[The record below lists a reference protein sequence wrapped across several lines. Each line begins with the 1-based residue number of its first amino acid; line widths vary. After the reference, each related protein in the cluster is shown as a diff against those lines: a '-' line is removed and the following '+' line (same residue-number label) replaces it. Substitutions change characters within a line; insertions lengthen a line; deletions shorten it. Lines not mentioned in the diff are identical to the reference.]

1 MGESAVAMRT
11 LVFIPAW
18 NEEASVAAVIAGV
31 RERLPDADVL
41 VVDDGSI
48 DATAD
53 TARAAGAVVASLP
66 FNQGL
71 GAALQTGYLY
81 ALRQGYDFCAHLDAD
96 GQHPP
101 PEVARLL
108 EEVRADHADLVI
120 GSRYRDPGQAESDD
134 YQPTIS
140 RRIGTSVFRF
150 FLTLATRQRFTDTTS
165 GMRAANRRV
174 MELFSENYS
183 PDFAEIESL
192 QLAVRQGLRVEE
204 VPVRMLERAGGTSFL
219 TPLRS
224 AFFIFKG
231 LIVLLV
237 GQFRPRRG
245 GGGAVRRSAQAASCA
260 GEQRGALLA
269 ESSDHPAVH
278 LTAQTRILAAIIAIA
293 FMVMILEL
301 IRRDR
306 LQERYSVVWFVAG
319 LAMLLGAAFP
329 GLLTLVADVMGV
341 RDTNVALFSIVLL
354 MLLGLALNFSVI
366 MSRQAAQITRLAQ
379 ERALEKAREQAATE
393 NGGSAQA
400 GTEGPPAPAPRRR

>member
-1 MGESAVAMRT
+1 MRT

-18 NEEASVAAVIAGV
+18 NEADSVAAVIAEV

-41 VVDDGSI
+41 VVDDGST
-48 DATAD
+48 DATG
-53 TARAAGAVVASLP
+53 ARAHEAGATVATLP

-101 PEVARLL
+101 AEVARLL
-108 EEVRADHADLVI
+108 EEVRADRADLVI
-120 GSRYRDPGQAESDD
+120 GSRYRDPDKAQSDD
-134 YQPTIS
+134 YRPTIS

-174 MELFSENYS
+174 MALFSAHYS

-204 VPVRMLERAGGTSFL
+204 VPVRMLERTGGSSFL

-231 LIVLLV
+231 MIVLLV
-237 GQFRPRRG
+237 GQFRPRR
-245 GGGAVRRSAQAASCA
+245 
-260 GEQRGALLA
+260 A
-269 ESSDHPAVH
+269 EA
-278 LTAQTRILAAIIAIA
+278 
-293 FMVMILEL
+293 
-301 IRRDR
+301 
-306 LQERYSVVWFVAG
+306 ER
-319 LAMLLGAAFP
+319 
-329 GLLTLVADVMGV
+329 
-341 RDTNVALFSIVLL
+341 
-354 MLLGLALNFSVI
+354 
-366 MSRQAAQITRLAQ
+366 
-379 ERALEKAREQAATE
+379 
-393 NGGSAQA
+393 
-400 GTEGPPAPAPRRR
+400 